1 MAEDIRWKQRFD
13 NYLKA
18 LETLSDAA
26 RLAEERELTALEEQ
40 GVIQAFEFT
49 HELAWNV
56 LKDYLEYQG
65 IRDIVGSRGAVRE
78 AFRNALIED
87 GETWMTMI
95 RDRNLS
101 SHTYDQDTAQEVVER
116 ILGEHHPAF
125 LSMAKKFGALYAR
138 PENAGI
144 AGNE

>member
-1 MAEDIRWKQRFD
+1 MPEDIRWKQRFE

-18 LETLSDAA
+18 LQTLTDAA
-26 RLAEERELTALEEQ
+26 TLAGERELSKLEEQ
-40 GVIQAFEFT
+40 GVIQFFEFT

-65 IRDIVGSRGAVRE
+65 VGNIVGSRGAVRE
-78 AFRNALIED
+78 AFRNGLIED
-87 GETWMTMI
+87 GETWMAMI

-101 SHTYDQDTAQEVVER
+101 SHTYDQETAREIVGR

-125 LSMAKKFGALYAR
+125 LKMARKFSALYER
-138 PENAGI
+138 PEN
-144 AGNE
+144 E